1 MTNISCTQNE
11 YSHENNYEAVLARDN
26 INNLGNMHLWATT
39 IKIVQFAATIFRCFI
54 FLPLPLFVS
63 AAKKELS
70 CAFPSSPLNAY
81 KCHWHTLHH
90 DERSRCCQR
99 QVMRQCHPSC
109 CWISKLSQSFLHT
122 DSLPQIWELTRKLR
136 KDGKKMLHSEYLK
149 AHCSLIKGTTYV
161 KLNNFHKSYDV
172 IIMHIYKRSVQA

>member
-1 MTNISCTQNE
+1 MNTHMKIIMKLYLKQIFCR
-11 YSHENNYEAVLARDN
+11 LARDN

-99 QVMRQCHPSC
+99 QVMRQCHPSF
-109 CWISKLSQSFLHT
+109 CWISKLFQSFLHT
-122 DSLPQIWELTRKLR
+122 DSLPQILELTRKLR
-136 KDGKKMLHSEYLK
+136 KDGKKMQISNIWR
-149 AHCSLIKGTTYV
+149 LIEIK
-161 KLNNFHKSYDV
+161 
-172 IIMHIYKRSVQA
+172 